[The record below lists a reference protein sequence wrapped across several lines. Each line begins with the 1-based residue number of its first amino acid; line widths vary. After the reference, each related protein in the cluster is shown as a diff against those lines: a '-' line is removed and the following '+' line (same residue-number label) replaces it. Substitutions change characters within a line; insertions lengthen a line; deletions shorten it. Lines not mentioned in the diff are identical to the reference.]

1 MKASLLDDAT
11 RAQLA
16 VRAQQLTAEARPA
29 WGRMGV
35 VAMLN
40 HLNLSFQ
47 SASGELRLQ
56 RALIGRVF
64 GAVAKRVFVRGDAA
78 FMKNGPTD
86 PQLLQ
91 EEGGFEPVL
100 AEFLARLDRF
110 AQPGG
115 IGEHPHAFFGT
126 LTREEWGWLMAKHVD
141 HHLRQFGV

>member
-56 RALIGRVF
+56 RALIGPIAAPSGCRTTHASTTRAA
-64 GAVAKRVFVRGDAA
+64 GAPG
-78 FMKNGPTD
+78 NGGAT
-86 PQLLQ
+86 
-91 EEGGFEPVL
+91 
-100 AEFLARLDRF
+100 A
-110 AQPGG
+110 
-115 IGEHPHAFFGT
+115 
-126 LTREEWGWLMAKHVD
+126 
-141 HHLRQFGV
+141 